1 MIDAGQ
7 VVGMA
12 ASLEAN
18 EVAAMGTAVDHR
30 MDFTVMPAGDDDRRL
45 AHKGRQIITRL
56 RQLAGERQILPGRP
70 EKDPAELGLI
80 DVGIAEHAVGHPR
93 GAFGRPIDLL
103 LHRRF
108 SF

>member
-1 MIDAGQ
+1 
-7 VVGMA
+7 
-12 ASLEAN
+12 
-18 EVAAMGTAVDHR
+18 MGAAVDQR
-30 MDFTVMPAGDDDRRL
+30 MDFAVMPAGDDNRRL
-45 AHKGRQIITRL
+45 AEKCRQIVARL
-56 RQLAGERQILPGRP
+56 RQFAGERQILPGWP